1 MFRNTGTVLQN
12 SVCVVDSV
20 IALSVMQ
27 FSSKLEQLEKLELP
41 SFCIKTPPHCTW
53 LLWLHKSFRKY
64 SLTLIDAT
72 QDLTFR
78 NWT

>member
-20 IALSVMQ
+20 IALLVMQ

-41 SFCIKTPPHCTW
+41 SFYIKTSPHCT
-53 LLWLHKSFRKY
+53 
-64 SLTLIDAT
+64 
-72 QDLTFR
+72 
-78 NWT
+78 